1 VVKRMIEYEKRS
13 KDREANICVELIFEY
28 TPEMKRW

>member
-1 VVKRMIEYEKRS
+1 MINYEKRS
-13 KDREANICVELIFEY
+13 KEKEANICVELIFEY